1 MSKIGMVI
9 LNYND
14 YETTF
19 DMINQIKDYKVLD
32 HIVIVDNHST
42 DLKYD
47 KLKKLKSNNIDVIQ
61 TDKNK
66 GYAYGNNYGIKYL
79 NDNYNVDYIIIS
91 NPDILVNEKC
101 IISLKEDLDKNK
113 NISIIAPVVNQLG
126 EKLRG
131 WKLPRYS
138 DELLSN
144 INYIHRIA
152 AKRTLYPN
160 EYYNEKLTKVEVVSG
175 CFFMARKIDFEKI
188 GYFDAGTF
196 LYYEENIIG
205 KKLKD
210 INKDTYIDNEVSII
224 HNLSVSVNKSFS
236 SIKKY
241 KILKESQKYYE
252 KKYNNLNIF
261 KMILLRLLYY
271 ISLGVA
277 YIVCIFKSIKNK

>member
-1 MSKIGMVI
+1 MSKIGMII

-14 YETTF
+14 YETTY

-32 HIVIVDNHST
+32 HIIIVDNNSM

-47 KLKKLKSNNIDVIQ
+47 KLKKLRGNNIDVIQ
-61 TDKNK
+61 TDENK

-79 NDNYNVDYIIIS
+79 NDKYDVDYIIIS

-101 IISLKEDLDKNK
+101 IINLKEDLDKNK

-152 AKRTLYPN
+152 VKRTLYSN
-160 EYYNEKLTKVEVVSG
+160 EYYNTKLIKVDVVSG
-175 CFFMARKIDFEKI
+175 CFFMARKTDFEKI
-188 GYFDAGTF
+188 GYFDEGTF

-210 INKDTYIDNEVSII
+210 INKETYIDNEVSIV
-224 HNLSVSVNKSFS
+224 HNLSVSVNKSFN

-252 KKYNNLNIF
+252 KKYNNLKGF
-261 KMILLRLLYY
+261 KLFILRFLYY
-271 ISLGVA
+271 ISLGIA
-277 YIVCIFKSIKNK
+277 YINFGIKSIKN

>member
-1 MSKIGMVI
+1 
-9 LNYND
+9 
-14 YETTF
+14 
-19 DMINQIKDYKVLD
+19 
-32 HIVIVDNHST
+32 
-42 DLKYD
+42 
-47 KLKKLKSNNIDVIQ
+47 
-61 TDKNK
+61 
-66 GYAYGNNYGIKYL
+66 
-79 NDNYNVDYIIIS
+79 
-91 NPDILVNEKC
+91 
-101 IISLKEDLDKNK
+101 
-113 NISIIAPVVNQLG
+113 
-126 EKLRG
+126 
-131 WKLPRYS
+131 
-138 DELLSN
+138 
-144 INYIHRIA
+144 
-152 AKRTLYPN
+152 
-160 EYYNEKLTKVEVVSG
+160 
-175 CFFMARKIDFEKI
+175 MARKIDFEKI
-188 GYFDAGTF
+188 GYFDDGTF

>member
-19 DMINQIKDYKVLD
+19 NMINQIKDYKVLNR
-32 HIVIVDNHST
+32 IIIVDNHST

-61 TDKNK
+61 TDENK

-79 NDNYNVDYIIIS
+79 NDNYDVDYIIIS

-101 IISLKEDLDKNK
+101 IINLKEDLDKNK
-113 NISIIAPVVNQLG
+113 NISIIAPIINQHG

-152 AKRTLYPN
+152 IKRTLYSD
-160 EYYNEKLTKVEVVSG
+160 EYYNNKLTKVDVVSG
-175 CFFMARKIDFEKI
+175 CFFMARKKDFEKI
-188 GYFDAGTF
+188 GYFDDGTF

-205 KKLKD
+205 KKLKN
-210 INKDTYIDNEVSII
+210 IKKDTYIDNEVSVI

-236 SIKKY
+236 SIRKY

-252 KKYNNLNIF
+252 KKYNNLNVF
-261 KMILLRLLYY
+261 KMTLLRFLYY
-271 ISLGVA
+271 ISLCVVYVNCGL
-277 YIVCIFKSIKNK
+277 KSIKK

>member
-32 HIVIVDNHST
+32 HIIIVDNHST

-47 KLKKLKSNNIDVIQ
+47 KLKKIKSNNIDVIQ
-61 TDKNK
+61 TDENK

-79 NDNYNVDYIIIS
+79 NDNYDVDYIIIS

-101 IISLKEDLDKNK
+101 IINLKKDLDENK

-131 WKLPRYS
+131 WKLPSYS

-175 CFFMARKIDFEKI
+175 CFFMARKKDFEKI
-188 GYFDAGTF
+188 DYFDDGTF

-210 INKDTYIDNEVSII
+210 INKDTYIDNEVSVI

-271 ISLGVA
+271 ISLVVA